1 MGVRTATILLVI
13 VLVTLACGGG
23 GDFDD
28 SGLISGSDDCALFT
42 RASQQYFRGALSTS
56 RESFSSLVSTFPG
69 SPFMDDAQLAI
80 RSIDSDLSARP
91 DTSSVI
97 ENPVREEF
105 PSLAIVGTPAAASAM
120 SALETMFTERGC
132 YPRMIED
139 PDAPGMTLILYP
151 DGSLVGAQV
160 LADSVASW
168 LISHGSVT
176 VQPGGNVLPT
186 VAPGHDGV
194 VLVVGT
200 DAVVQSVRPGTNH
213 R

>member
-1 MGVRTATILLVI
+1 MGVRTAIILLVPA
-13 VLVTLACGGG
+13 LVGLACGGE
-23 GDFDD
+23 DFDG
-28 SGLISGSDDCALFT
+28 SGLISGSDEFAMFT
-42 RASQQYFRGALSTS
+42 RASQQYFRGALSTA
-56 RESFSSLVSTFPG
+56 RESFSSLVSMFPD
-69 SPFMDDAQLAI
+69 SPFSDDAQLAI
-80 RSIDSDLSARP
+80 RSIDSDLSSLP

-97 ENPVREEF
+97 ENPVQEGF
-105 PSLAIVGTPAAASAM
+105 PPLAMVGTPAAADAM
-120 SALETMFTERGC
+120 NALETMFAERGC

-151 DGSLVGAQV
+151 EGSLVSAQV

-200 DAVVQSVRPGTNH
+200 DAVVQSVTPGTAH